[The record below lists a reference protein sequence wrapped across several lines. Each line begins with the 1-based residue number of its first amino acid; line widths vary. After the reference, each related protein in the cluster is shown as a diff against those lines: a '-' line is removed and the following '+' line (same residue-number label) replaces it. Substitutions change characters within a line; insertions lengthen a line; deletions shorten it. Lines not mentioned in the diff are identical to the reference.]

1 MFLGCVDKSP
11 TVDLLFGSKQII
23 GLQLRRQANRLGWLL
38 VCPENKG
45 NLGDLIRTE
54 TSMQVILKTGSLAL
68 GTSMGDWQSVWQ
80 VLAITVKVTLK
91 S

>member
-1 MFLGCVDKSP
+1 M
-11 TVDLLFGSKQII
+11 
-23 GLQLRRQANRLGWLL
+23 NRLRWPL

-54 TSMQVILKTGSLAL
+54 TSMQVILKAGSLAL
-68 GTSMGDWQSVWQ
+68 GTAVGDWQSGGQ
-80 VLAITVKVTLK
+80 VLAITVKANLK

>member
-1 MFLGCVDKSP
+1 M
-11 TVDLLFGSKQII
+11 
-23 GLQLRRQANRLGWLL
+23 NRLGWPL

-54 TSMQVILKTGSLAL
+54 ISMQVILKAGSLAL
-68 GTSMGDWQSVWQ
+68 GTAMGDWQSSRQ
-80 VLAITVKVTLK
+80 VLAITVKVNLK